1 MIFVLAIAMI
11 LSGALPRADE
21 ASAVRRALE
30 NRYKQA
36 HTFQA
41 IFYQKYSDSRGGGT
55 AESGTVYF
63 SRPDRMRWEY
73 ESPQQKLFLVD
84 GANAWFYVP
93 ADRTVSR
100 AKIKQS
106 SDWRTPIALLAGTMD
121 LGKLCREV
129 QLVRPGDSVSNQPL
143 NAEDAVLRCTPRNS
157 PQGSGDDFKEVLLE
171 VDPQGYLMR
180 VVIRQAGDLEMEFR
194 FASWKEN
201 IALPEVDFHFVPP
214 PGVSVVD
221 EQSLMNGPG

>member
-1 MIFVLAIAMI
+1 MKMYFSLALVIFTSAFH
-11 LSGALPRADE
+11 SGE

-36 HTFQA
+36 RTFQA

-100 AKIKQS
+100 ARIKQS

-121 LGKLCREV
+121 LGKLCRDV
-129 QLVRPGDSVSNQPL
+129 QLVRPGDSDSNQPL

-157 PQGSGDDFKEVLLE
+157 PQGSGGDLKEVLLE

-201 IALPEVDFHFVPP
+201 IALPEVEFHFVPP

-221 EQSLMNGPG
+221 EQSLMSGPG